1 MNEAMRKTL
10 TAVIAV
16 MLLSACGTTGGIFKS
31 KGEQALAVGQRQY
44 ENGEYVEAQKSF
56 AAALEAGVPLKDQ
69 VEARKHLA
77 FIHCVSGR
85 QAQCR
90 EEFRR
95 ALDLNPQLELSP
107 AEAGHPSWGPAFR
120 AVKAARR

>member
-1 MNEAMRKTL
+1 MRRILLAAVAATL
-10 TAVIAV
+10 
-16 MLLSACGTTGGIFKS
+16 LCACGIQTTVQSVFQT
-31 KGEQALAVGQRQY
+31 KGEQALSAGLRQY
-44 ENGEYVEAQKSF
+44 EAGEYAEAQKSLYG
-56 AAALEAGVPLKDQ
+56 ALQAGLSVKDQ

-95 ALDLNPQLELSP
+95 ALDLDPLMELAP
-107 AEAGHPSWGPAFR
+107 AEAGHPSWGPVFR
-120 AVKAARR
+120 SVKSARR

>member
-1 MNEAMRKTL
+1 MRKT
-10 TAVIAV
+10 IAV
-16 MLLSACGTTGGIFKS
+16 LAAVLLSGCAATSAIFQS
-31 KGEQALAVGQRQY
+31 KGEQAFSEGMRPY
-44 ENGEYVEAQKSF
+44 EGGEYAEAQKSF
-56 AAALEAGVPLKDQ
+56 GAALEAGIPLKDQ

-95 ALDLNPQLELSP
+95 ALDLNPQLELAP

-120 AVKAARR
+120 SVKAARR

>member
-1 MNEAMRKTL
+1 MKKIL
-10 TAVIAV
+10 IAV
-16 MLLSACGTTGGIFKS
+16 VALLIGACGAMQT
-31 KGEQALAVGQRQY
+31 KGEQSLSAGMRQY
-44 ENGEYVEAQKSF
+44 EAGEYAEAQKSF
-56 AAALEAGVPLKDQ
+56 AAALEAGVPLNEQ

-95 ALDLNPQLELSP
+95 ALDLNPQLELTP

-120 AVKAARR
+120 AVKAGRR

>member
-1 MNEAMRKTL
+1 MRKTI
-10 TAVIAV
+10 VILAAA
-16 MLLSACGTTGGIFKS
+16 LLSACAATGAIFKS
-31 KGEQALAVGQRQY
+31 KGEQALSDGMRQY
-44 ENGEYVEAQKSF
+44 EAGEYAEAQKSF
-56 AAALEAGVPLKDQ
+56 AAALEAGVPLAEQ
-69 VEARKHLA
+69 IEARKHLA

-95 ALDLNPQLELSP
+95 ALDLDPRLELAP

>member
-1 MNEAMRKTL
+1 VNEAMRKTIV
-10 TAVIAV
+10 VIAAG
-16 MLLSACGTTGGIFKS
+16 LLSACAATGSIFQS
-31 KGEQALAVGQRQY
+31 KGEQAFSSGLSQY
-44 ENGEYVEAQKSF
+44 ENGEYAEAQKSF
-56 AAALEAGVPLKDQ
+56 AAALEAGIPLKDQ

-77 FIHCVSGR
+77 FVHCVSGR

-95 ALDLNPQLELSP
+95 ALDLNPQLELTP

>member
-1 MNEAMRKTL
+1 MKKTL
-10 TAVIAV
+10 IAAIAAT
-16 MLLSACGTTGGIFKS
+16 LLSACGVQTTVQSVFQS
-31 KGEQALAVGQRQY
+31 KGEQAFSAGLRQY
-44 ENGEYVEAQKSF
+44 EAGEYPEAQRSLQE
-56 AAALEAGVPLKDQ
+56 ALEAGIALKDQ

-90 EEFRR
+90 AEFRR
-95 ALDLNPQLELSP
+95 ALDLDPQLELEA

-120 AVKAARR
+120 AVKATRR